1 VKTKL
6 PLPIVTKTKIASTE
20 VKPFPVDH
28 YSASSM
34 VKFSTNP
41 ILFKIQYVNRDIFE
55 TAQNISGVIGKAFH
69 QAMEVYYGGSDTLIP
84 TNEAEAIEFGLK
96 AGMSFLENYD
106 DGFIKWSK
114 DVPGKQKAYDLLA
127 FAFNA
132 YVQEN
137 PYQPDTLLGVEM
149 QIKETIDI
157 EWRGERLTMPV
168 PLKGYLDKIVR
179 DDGKIKVV
187 DYKTTRA
194 FANPDKIDGGK
205 MLQAVEYFLL
215 AYAHFGEAPY
225 SITFEEVKLTKN
237 SDGTSQVRRYEVVFA
252 DNPLY
257 FDFFFRFYEDVTRA
271 LNGEAVFVPNVNALY
286 DNEVAIVSYIHRL
299 DIEAETAA
307 LMKKHHVSNITE
319 LLKKQIQTAG
329 NMRKLMKS
337 VEEQFV
343 SAKNLN
349 YDTMKNE
356 EKIRVKMMEHG
367 MVLQFDSLI
376 EGATVDL
383 YRYTPSIGLKMS
395 RVLSYV
401 ADVEQVMGVSGI
413 RVLAPIPNTSFVGFE
428 VPRKVRSFPSLPA
441 GSGFDIA
448 IGQTIEGEA
457 RRFDIRQAPHILVA
471 GASGA
476 GKSVWL
482 SGAIVQLNSLA
493 KSKAELHLFDP
504 KLVELAHHEDDKN
517 VVEYETDPD
526 IIGNSLH
533 ALVKLMNARYAR
545 MKKAKVKNIDQTDMP
560 YKFVIIDEF
569 GDLMARGGEMIEHS
583 ILLLAQKG
591 RAAGIH
597 LIIATQRPSVDVV
610 KGTIKAN
617 FPTKVV
623 FRTAKAV
630 DSQVILDEAGA
641 EKLVGKGDML
651 FASDAGIERLQGYNL

>member
-1 VKTKL
+1 
-6 PLPIVTKTKIASTE
+6 
-20 VKPFPVDH
+20 
-28 YSASSM
+28 M

-84 TNEAEAIEFGLK
+84 TNEAEAIEYGLK
-96 AGMSFLENYD
+96 AGMSFLEGYD

-114 DVPGKQKAYDLLA
+114 DVPNKQKAYDLLA

-137 PYQPDTLLGVEM
+137 PYRPDTLLGVEE
-149 QIKETIDI
+149 QIKESIDI

-179 DDGKIKVV
+179 EDGRIKVV
-187 DYKTTRA
+187 DYKTCRA
-194 FANPDKIDGGK
+194 FANPEKIDGGK

-215 AYAHFGEAPY
+215 AYAKYGEEPY

-252 DNPLY
+252 ENPLY
-257 FDFFFRFYEDVTRA
+257 FDFFFRFYEDVTKA

-286 DNEVAIVSYIHRL
+286 DNEVAIVAYIHRL

-307 LMKKHHVSNITE
+307 LMKKHNVSNITD
-319 LLKKQIQTAG
+319 LLKKQIQSAG

-349 YDTMKNE
+349 YDAMQNH
-356 EKIRVKMMEHG
+356 EKIQTKMLEHG

-428 VPRKVRSFPSLPA
+428 VPRKNRVFPELPA
-441 GSGFDIA
+441 GNGFDIA
-448 IGQTIEGEA
+448 IGQTIEGEP

-482 SGAIVQLNSLA
+482 SGAIVQLNRLA
-493 KSKAELHLFDP
+493 KSKVEMHLFDP

-526 IIGNSLH
+526 VIGNSLH
-533 ALVKLMNARYAR
+533 ALVKLMEARYSR
-545 MKKAKVKNIDQTDMP
+545 MKKVKVKNIDQTDMP
-560 YKFVIIDEF
+560 YKIVIIDEF

-630 DSQVILDEAGA
+630 DSQVILDESGA

-651 FASDAGIERLQGYNL
+651 FASDHGLERLQGYNL